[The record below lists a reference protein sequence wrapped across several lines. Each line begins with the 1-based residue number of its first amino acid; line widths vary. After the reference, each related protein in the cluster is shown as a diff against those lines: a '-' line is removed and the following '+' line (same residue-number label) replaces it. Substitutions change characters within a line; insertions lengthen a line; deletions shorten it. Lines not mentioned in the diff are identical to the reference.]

1 MKKDIH
7 PKYVE
12 CVVTCAC
19 GETFKTH
26 STTPKMN
33 VGICSRC
40 HPFYTG
46 TQKLMDTAGR
56 VEKFKRR
63 YGWKGITPEGEKKTA
78 EEPEKDEEPKEE
90 KAESAEEVSQE

>member
-1 MKKDIH
+1 
-7 PKYVE
+7 
-12 CVVTCAC
+12 
-19 GETFKTH
+19 
-26 STTPKMN
+26 
-33 VGICSRC
+33 
-40 HPFYTG
+40 
-46 TQKLMDTAGR
+46 MDTAGR